1 MIKKAKYYA
10 WIVVGLLW
18 VVALLNYLDR
28 LLIASMRDPIKES
41 ITMSDAQFGL
51 LTSVFLWVYGILSPF
66 GGYFADKFSRK
77 KVIVLSLLV
86 WSAVTLWTGFVHSF
100 TEMLVAR
107 AVMGISEACYIP
119 AALALI
125 TDYHKGRTRSLATG
139 LHISGLY
146 AGMALGGV
154 GGYIADFWGWRYG
167 FHLFGGFGLIYSV
180 VLLFILRDFPKEQSG
195 SDNVPNEAEKIT
207 QENHVTVLGSL
218 KNLFGTG
225 SYWILLFYNGAIGMS
240 FWVIYSWLP
249 TYLKEHFNLNLG
261 EAGISA
267 TGFIQIASF
276 IGVVVGGVIADRWSR
291 KNNRGRLFMPVIG
304 FTLGCPF
311 LFLMASTSVF
321 GLAVVGMIMFGLAR
335 GFHDCNL
342 MPIMCQV
349 IDKRYRATGYGFL
362 NFAST
367 AVGGIM
373 VYVGGALKDA
383 NVSLSVVFQVSAVS
397 LLIASW
403 FLLLVRPN
411 KES

>member
-10 WIVVGLLW
+10 WIVVALLW

-28 LLIASMRDPIKES
+28 LLIASMRDPIKDS
-41 ITMSDAQFGL
+41 IAMTDAQFGL
-51 LTSVFLWVYGILSPF
+51 LTSIFLWVYGILSPF

-180 VLLFILRDFPKEQSG
+180 VLLLLLRDFPKEQSENN
-195 SDNVPNEAEKIT
+195 NVLSKVKVMTPESR
-207 QENHVTVLGSL
+207 VTVLDSL
-218 KNLFGTG
+218 RNLFGTG
-225 SYWILLFYNGAIGMS
+225 SYWILLFYNGCIGMV
-240 FWVIYSWLP
+240 FWVIYGWLP

-276 IGVVVGGVIADRWSR
+276 IGVVVGGSIADKWSAV
-291 KNNRGRLFMPVIG
+291 NNRGRLFMPIIG
-304 FTLGCPF
+304 FTLGCPL
-311 LFLMASTSVF
+311 LFLMASTGVF
-321 GLAVVGMIMFGLAR
+321 GVAVAGMLGFGLAR

-362 NFAST
+362 NFVNT
-367 AVGGIM
+367 IVGGIM

-383 NVSLSVVFQVSAVS
+383 NISLSVVFQISAVS